1 MGAGHPVTPDSVGQL
16 VQFVVAGVT
25 IGSVYAIVALG
36 FTIIFNVTRIINFAQ
51 GEFVMLGGM
60 LSWWL
65 TSRFHFPLAI
75 ACVLAI
81 VVTAAVG
88 ALLERVAIR
97 PARSAPILSLII
109 LTVGAS
115 VAIRGIASLAWGKDA
130 QPLPAFSGEAPI
142 GLLGAAIAPQ
152 SLWVLGVTLALM
164 GGLQLLLSSTMLGKA
179 LRACS
184 INRRAAGLVGVDTQ
198 RMATLSFALS
208 AGLGAVGGV
217 IIAPVTMVSYESGV
231 MLGLKGFTAA
241 AVGGL
246 GSQLGAVVGGLAL
259 GILESFGA
267 AVKSEYKDAI
277 ALVLLL
283 AVLLLR
289 SYRAAETTEEH

>member
-1 MGAGHPVTPDSVGQL
+1 
-16 VQFVVAGVT
+16 VVAGVT

-65 TSRFHFPLAI
+65 ISGFHAPPALAF
-75 ACVLAI
+75 VLAI
-81 VVTAAVG
+81 LITAAIG
-88 ALLERVAIR
+88 GLLERFAIR
-97 PARSAPILSLII
+97 PARSAPNLSLII

-115 VAIRGIASLAWGKDA
+115 TAIRGIASIAWGRDA
-130 QPLPAFSGEAPI
+130 QPVPAFSGETPI
-142 GLLGAAIAPQ
+142 PFLGAAIAPQ

-164 GGLQLLLSSTMLGKA
+164 GALHLLLSSTMLGKA

-184 INRRAAGLVGVDTQ
+184 INRRAAGLVGVDAR
-198 RMATLSFALS
+198 RMATVSFALS
-208 AGLGAVGGV
+208 AGLGAIGGV
-217 IIAPVTMVSYESGV
+217 IISPVTMASYDSGV

-246 GSQLGAVVGGLAL
+246 GSQPGAVIGGLAL
-259 GILESFGA
+259 GILESLGA

-289 SYRAAETTEEH
+289 RGRVDDVAEAR

>member
-1 MGAGHPVTPDSVGQL
+1 MTSESVGQL

-36 FTIIFNVTRIINFAQ
+36 FTIIFNVTGIINFAQ

-60 LSWWL
+60 FSWWMIGRL
-65 TSRFHFPLAI
+65 HAPPALAFVLAI
-75 ACVLAI
+75 AL
-81 VVTAAVG
+81 TAGVG
-88 ALLERVAIR
+88 AGLERLAIR
-97 PARSAPILSLII
+97 PARSAPPLSLII

-115 VAIRGIASLAWGKDA
+115 TAIRGVASMAWGKDA
-130 QPLPAFSGEAPI
+130 EPVPAFSGESPI
-142 GLLGAAIAPQ
+142 HFLGAAIAPQ
-152 SLWVLGVTLALM
+152 SLWVLGVTLLLM
-164 GGLQLLLSSTMLGKA
+164 AGLQLLLSSTMLGKA

-184 INRRAAGLVGVDTQ
+184 INRRAAGLVGVDAQ

-217 IIAPVTMVSYESGV
+217 IISPVTMASYDAGV

-246 GSQLGAVVGGLAL
+246 GSQPGAVIGGLAL
-259 GILESFGA
+259 GVLESFGA
-267 AVKSEYKDAI
+267 AVRSEYKDAI

-289 SYRAAETTEEH
+289 SGRVTSSGEER

>member
-1 MGAGHPVTPDSVGQL
+1 VTSEALGQIL
-16 VQFVVAGVT
+16 QFVVAGVT
-25 IGSVYAIVALG
+25 IGSIYAIVALG
-36 FTIIFNVTRIINFAQ
+36 FTIIFSVTRIINFAQ

-65 TSRFHFPLAI
+65 IGRAHLTPALAFVIAI
-75 ACVLAI
+75 ALTVG
-81 VVTAAVG
+81 VG
-88 ALLERVAIR
+88 AGLERLAIR
-97 PARSAPILSLII
+97 PARSAPPLSLII

-115 VAIRGIASLAWGKDA
+115 IVIRGAASVAWGKEA
-130 QPLPAFSGEAPI
+130 QSVPSFSGESPI
-142 GLLGAAIAPQ
+142 SVLGAAIAPQ
-152 SLWVLGVTLALM
+152 SLWVLGITLLLM

-184 INRRAAGLVGVDTQ
+184 INPRAAGLVGVDAGS
-198 RMATLSFALS
+198 MATISFALS

-217 IIAPVTMVSYESGV
+217 LISPVTMASYDAGV

-246 GSQLGAVVGGLAL
+246 GSQPGAVIGGLAL
-259 GILESFGA
+259 GVLESFGA
-267 AVKSEYKDAI
+267 AVRSEYKDAI

-289 SYRAAETTEEH
+289 SGRVSDAAEER